1 MILSKYG
8 DVKLSTAYASV
19 LGFALLGGAYLSM
32 GLLISSLTD
41 SQVVAAVISFVV
53 FLFTALME
61 GIANII
67 PSDNRTAY
75 IVFSAILLLICYI
88 LYRMM
93 HNVTVSIAIACIG
106 EAALTITYLIKPAI
120 FDGSVSRVFTGFL
133 SYQGLIPFTMA
144 YWI

>member
-1 MILSKYG
+1 MQ
-8 DVKLSTAYASV
+8 VFR
-19 LGFALLGGAYLSM
+19 FALLGGAYLSM

-88 LYRMM
+88 Y
-93 HNVTVSIAIACIG
+93 I
-106 EAALTITYLIKPAI
+106 E
-120 FDGSVSRVFTGFL
+120 
-133 SYQGLIPFTMA
+133 
-144 YWI
+144 